1 MIRKIRIALA
11 AIFFVGIT
19 LLLVGIGQQWWGW
32 MAKLQFLPA
41 CLALNVTVIV
51 GIVLLTLLFGRL
63 YCSVICPL
71 GIFQDI
77 VIWIRRQAGNI
88 QKKCFARRASKAK
101 AAGQPAPKIKTDFT
115 KRFGF
120 KKENKVL
127 RYSILAVFIICILLG
142 LQVIVALIAPYSAYG
157 RIVQSIVN
165 PSGWAVPVVAFITL
179 VAVVYL
185 AWTDGRAW
193 CNNICPVG
201 SVLGLISRFSLF
213 RISID
218 ESKCN
223 GCGRCYKNCKASCI
237 DGQAHKVD
245 CSRCVDCFDCLK
257 NCSTG
262 AVSYRFA
269 FGNKNVAKCAVS
281 ADVEGSKQPCGEE
294 NQPCGVDESKR
305 AFMVGALLAG
315 TAATLGAQEA
325 KLDGGLAEVIGKK
338 APKRQQRLTPP
349 GSKGEKHFYDKC
361 TACQLCVAN
370 CPNNVLRPSTDFG
383 HLMQPKMD
391 FDRGFCRPECTTC
404 SQVCPAGAILPITPE
419 EKTMIHIGKAVIDY
433 DLCVV
438 NRDGVSCGNCA
449 THCPA
454 GAIAM
459 VKKDPSAPNRNAVLI
474 PSIIEGRCIGCG
486 KCEYLCPSRPFSAI
500 HVEGLVS
507 HIEE

>member
-1 MIRKIRIALA
+1 MLRKLRIAFA

-41 CLALNVTVIV
+41 CLALNVAVIAA
-51 GIVLLTLLFGRL
+51 IVLLTFLFGRL

-71 GIFQDI
+71 GVFQDI
-77 VIWIRRQAGNI
+77 VIWIRRQAGKL
-88 QKKCFARRASKAK
+88 QKKCFAKRAAKAK
-101 AAGQPAPKIKTDFT
+101 EAGKPAPKMKADLT

-127 RYSILAVFIICILLG
+127 RYGILAAFIICLVLG

-157 RIVQSIVN
+157 RIVQSIVS
-165 PSGWAVPVVAFITL
+165 PSGWAVPVVALITL

-201 SVLGLISRFSLF
+201 SVLGLISRFSIF

-237 DGQAHKVD
+237 DGEAHKVD

-257 NCSTG
+257 NCTTG
-262 AVSYRFA
+262 AVGYRFA
-269 FGNKNVAKCAVS
+269 YGKKDASAAPADNTAVDS
-281 ADVEGSKQPCGEE
+281 
-294 NQPCGVDESKR
+294 SKR
-305 AFMVGALLAG
+305 AFMVGALMAG

-325 KLDGGLAEVIGKK
+325 KLDGGLAAVTGKK
-338 APKRQQRLTPP
+338 APKRAQRLTPP

-370 CPNNVLRPSTDFG
+370 CPNNVLHPSTDLG

-419 EKTMIHIGKAVIDY
+419 EKTMIHIGHAVIDY

-438 NRDGVSCGNCA
+438 NTDGVSCGNCS

-454 GAIAM
+454 GAISM
-459 VKKDPSAPNRNAVLI
+459 VAKDPANPRGARI
-474 PSIIEGRCIGCG
+474 PSVIEDRCIGCG
-486 KCEYLCPSRPFSAI
+486 KCEFLCPARPFSAI